1 MIVKACTAGDLLTV
15 QSLFASGQ
23 ASPCDR
29 IWGDRSLLDLI
40 QMQVTSTISSY
51 TSETSHQRLPGLVA
65 TYAELV
71 RCGLDP
77 GVPRANID
85 IYERS
90 PLSALSNL
98 QIMSPADAHYI
109 VLLARVM
116 ITSSIQDPLLGA
128 DIEKLVWQ
136 EKIAGRKMPL
146 YELLRTQEEW
156 PISWPSDDEVLI
168 ARCSKLHRA
177 YAYHSDV
184 GPEIYA
190 EFYALEYDQIC
201 CMVNPAPFRFLLQ
214 ICQHWNEA
222 LTILATIEQFF
233 ESNDIPGRQKLD
245 EDRNDRLSGRIRDC
259 LNSCL
264 EHGLDLNNPPVGLY
278 SVLKRFRIDGKVN
291 IIDSAMLSLGIPREL
306 ATDLLEAELYSSM
319 AYQLSSLGVAP
330 FELLGQRGHSWNF
343 IPRELR
349 YTSSPNDNDWYG
361 YLETLTTMSG
371 VSETEVTPVENMS
384 NHESSEED
392 SSCDEEILHEEM
404 SDDEMSDEEMSDE
417 EMSDEE
423 MSYEEM
429 SDEEMSY
436 ESQSDEYTNTSD
448 EDASHEDMYFL
459 EDLIRRGYVKN
470 LYQCGNSLS
479 EVTIDDALLEIN
491 AFTIE
496 SPFLPVGFNA
506 MSVEE
511 PLEPPDSKQ
520 NPELLAELRNSGSSS
535 VLSAKIGEDDASSI
549 WSELLDSFDA
559 ECQDD
564 LQERGDITMQDLE
577 MPSAYETVAT
587 AYNIGTDMII
597 DTLEEDAGSD
607 DSSEDR
613 LDGLSLALNAFW
625 T

>member
-1 MIVKACTAGDLLTV
+1 
-15 QSLFASGQ
+15 
-23 ASPCDR
+23 
-29 IWGDRSLLDLI
+29 
-40 QMQVTSTISSY
+40 
-51 TSETSHQRLPGLVA
+51 
-65 TYAELV
+65 
-71 RCGLDP
+71 
-77 GVPRANID
+77 
-85 IYERS
+85 
-90 PLSALSNL
+90 
-98 QIMSPADAHYI
+98 
-109 VLLARVM
+109 
-116 ITSSIQDPLLGA
+116 
-128 DIEKLVWQ
+128 
-136 EKIAGRKMPL
+136 
-146 YELLRTQEEW
+146 
-156 PISWPSDDEVLI
+156 
-168 ARCSKLHRA
+168 
-177 YAYHSDV
+177 
-184 GPEIYA
+184 
-190 EFYALEYDQIC
+190 
-201 CMVNPAPFRFLLQ
+201 
-214 ICQHWNEA
+214 
-222 LTILATIEQFF
+222 
-233 ESNDIPGRQKLD
+233 
-245 EDRNDRLSGRIRDC
+245 
-259 LNSCL
+259 
-264 EHGLDLNNPPVGLY
+264 
-278 SVLKRFRIDGKVN
+278 
-291 IIDSAMLSLGIPREL
+291 
-306 ATDLLEAELYSSM
+306 
-319 AYQLSSLGVAP
+319 
-330 FELLGQRGHSWNF
+330 
-343 IPRELR
+343 
-349 YTSSPNDNDWYG
+349 
-361 YLETLTTMSG
+361 
-371 VSETEVTPVENMS
+371 
-384 NHESSEED
+384 
-392 SSCDEEILHEEM
+392 M